1 MLFLKLLKDLL
12 YSTNYNIFNHIVK
25 WIQLKSSVR
34 LGSELLYTLTH
45 LTGGGEQP
53 YTLTHLSGGSE
64 QPYTLTHLTGGSEQ
78 AYTLTHL
85 TGPEYFF
92 LKLWLTLDISNIIS
106 VTVISILIII
116 TYFSYIY

>member
-12 YSTNYNIFNHIVK
+12 YSTYYNIFSHTVK

-34 LGSELLYTLTH
+34 LGSKRLH
-45 LTGGGEQP
+45 
-53 YTLTHLSGGSE
+53 TLTHLSGGSE
-64 QPYTLTHLTGGSEQ
+64 HLHTLTPLS
-78 AYTLTHL
+78 
-85 TGPEYFF
+85 GPEYFF
-92 LKLWLTLDISNIIS
+92 LKLWLTLDISNLVS